1 MIPSNIFNISKSISH
16 VIIRNENFVLNLI
29 LVLHL
34 HNIFPLIP
42 LDIFNI
48 AKFIF
53 HVIVRNENFVLSI
66 ILVTFAE
73 LLF

>member
-16 VIIRNENFVLNLI
+16 VIIRNENFVLNII
-29 LVLHL
+29 LVHL
-34 HNIFPLIP
+34 QNIFPLIP